1 MTLYRKT
8 SLAGFTLIEVILSMA
23 ITAFIAVIAYSAL
36 SVAISTSE
44 RHEQKAQQLADIQLA
59 LSVLERDIRNSVAR
73 GIKDEFGD
81 EQAAMMGGALADYV
95 LQLTRRG
102 WDNPT
107 DIKRGDIQRVRYEF
121 NDNTLWRQ
129 HWLVLDRLNEGDDRL
144 RVMVIDKVTAFD
156 VLFLKPD
163 NNTANPSSLGGVW
176 QEDWDENDMPLAIE
190 VRLDI
195 EHFGLVKRVFEI
207 ASP

>member
-1 MTLYRKT
+1 MIMTRKK

-44 RHEQKAQQLADIQLA
+44 QHEQKAQQLADIQLA

-73 GIKDEFGD
+73 GIKDEFSD
-81 EQAAMMGGALADYV
+81 QQAAMMGGALADYV

-107 DIKRGDIQRVRYEF
+107 EIKRGDLQRVRYEF

-129 HWLVLDRLNEGDDRL
+129 HWLVLDRVNEGNERL
-144 RVMVIDKVTAFD
+144 RVMVIENVTAFEI
-156 VLFLKPD
+156 LFLKPD
-163 NNTANPSSLGGVW
+163 SNTANPSSLGGVW
-176 QEDWDENDMPLAIE
+176 QDEWDDNDMPLAIE

-195 EHFGLVKRVFEI
+195 EHFGEVKRVFEI
-207 ASP
+207 TSP

>member
-1 MTLYRKT
+1 MTIYRKT

-59 LSVLERDIRNSVAR
+59 LSVLERDIRNSVVR

-163 NNTANPSSLGGVW
+163 NSTANPSSLGGVW